1 MAVSAIGKRV
11 KEGLRV
17 IGIPTSEQ
25 TAEQAQGLGIP
36 LSTLGAYPVVDVCI
50 DGADEVEL
58 GTLNLIKGGGGNL
71 LREKL
76 VVASGKR
83 FLVIVD
89 ETKLSNKL
97 GTHWRV
103 PVEVA
108 QFGWQATAGRIEN
121 LKGNPAMRLREDGT
135 PYITDG
141 GNYILDCAFGP
152 IDSAADLARELD
164 GVVGVMEHG
173 LFIGMTSEVLI
184 GTHEGVKRLSAGS

>member
-36 LSTLGAYPVVDVCI
+36 STLGAYPVVDVCI

-108 QFGWQATAGRIEN
+108 QFGWQATAGRMEN
-121 LKGNPAMRLREDGT
+121 LKAKPRYEASRGRDALHHRRRKLYSGLRVRADRFGGRSGSGNWTAW
-135 PYITDG
+135 
-141 GNYILDCAFGP
+141 
-152 IDSAADLARELD
+152 SASWSTAC
-164 GVVGVMEHG
+164 
-173 LFIGMTSEVLI
+173 S
-184 GTHEGVKRLSAGS
+184 SA